1 MMESVINKARE
12 CKNSDEM
19 YRLAEELSHALSD
32 AERRLFGA
40 ELSYD
45 WNQIDS
51 AVKSVATWKYLYK
64 TVDSW
69 AEQMLELEAQHG

>member
-1 MMESVINKARE
+1 MEAIINKARD
-12 CKNSDEM
+12 CANSDEM
-19 YRLAEELSHALSD
+19 YSLLEQISHALSD

-45 WNQIDS
+45 WNQIEA

-69 AEQMLELEAQHG
+69 AEQMLELEAEHG

>member
-1 MMESVINKARE
+1 MESVINKARE

-19 YRLAEELSHALSD
+19 YRVAEDISHALSD
-32 AERRLFGA
+32 AERELFRA
-40 ELSYD
+40 ELNYD
-45 WNQIDS
+45 WNQIEA

-69 AEQMLELEAQHG
+69 AEEMLELEARHG